1 VTSPDTLQDEAA
13 EHFTKLLQAL
23 ADADKFTQL
32 CISDELK
39 ARIPAYEDAVAE
51 AAAALRSAVEDLST
65 PESRIAELDDELES
79 CREQIAFWERHLND
93 NVLKDRVEARS
104 WRDSYVAEMAKLEHA
119 REQAGDDIQPFYAA
133 RNKAQDTLAQAQHKL
148 DLLVT
153 NIDYPYLADGRRTD
167 AYLGYRVGSW
177 WLWVALISGKWR
189 DHPEAD
195 TILQMVQT
203 ACKIT
208 GYRTTD
214 LEIEDMDRSRDSW
227 DAMKGSPEPVPSGAE
242 LHRTALAAVDR
253 RR

>member
-1 VTSPDTLQDEAA
+1 MTNLGAEAK
-13 EHFTKLLQAL
+13 EHFEKLLKAL
-23 ADADKFTQL
+23 ADADKYTQL

-39 ARIPAYEDAVAE
+39 ARVPAYEDAVAE

-65 PESRIAELDDELES
+65 PESQLADISEEIGR
-79 CREQIAFWERHLND
+79 CREQVEFWGNHLD
-93 NVLKDRVEARS
+93 GNVLKDRVEARS
-104 WRDSYVAEMAKLEHA
+104 WRDSYVAELAKLEHS
-119 REQAGDDIQPFYAA
+119 REQAEENIQPFYAA
-133 RNKAQDTLAQAQHKL
+133 RNKAQDTLAQAQYKL
-148 DLLVT
+148 DMLIT

-189 DHPEAD
+189 EHPEAD
-195 TILQMVQT
+195 TIVQMVQT
-203 ACKIT
+203 ACKLT

-214 LEIEDMDRSRDSW
+214 LEIADTEAGRQSW